1 MAIAALKYVDV
12 VYSSISN
19 SKCLV
24 INLTEADVAYLD
36 RQSGYTEL
44 SKA

>member
-1 MAIAALKYVDV
+1 MAIATLRYVDV
-12 VYSSISN
+12 GYSNISN

-36 RQSGYTEL
+36 RQYGYTEL